1 MASENGS
8 KWSKTALV
16 VIDMQKDFIVPGGP
30 MLVKGGEAIVP
41 NVIKTVEV
49 ARNRGI
55 PIIWV
60 FLSCS

>member
-1 MASENGS
+1 MFE
-8 KWSKTALV
+8 TL
-16 VIDMQKDFIVPGGP
+16 IFQKDFIVPGGP

-60 FLSCS
+60 ILSCYELC

>member
-1 MASENGS
+1 MFEL
-8 KWSKTALV
+8 KF
-16 VIDMQKDFIVPGGP
+16 QKDFILPDAP
-30 MLVKGGEAIVP
+30 MLVRGGEAIVP

-60 FLSCS
+60 FV